1 MTEISNINESV
12 PKPQKQLPSQMKD
25 WEGSSA
31 YVDQGRHWSSALIWL
46 CTVLFGGTLLWAF
59 TARID
64 QTVTVRGRL
73 EPSGSVRDVE
83 SPSAG
88 VVSRV
93 FVKDGQ
99 QVQQGQPLFD
109 VEAKGLASRRQALET
124 TLSLFELQSQALKD
138 ILSSGG
144 DPSRIPPLPPIPEVS
159 DRQLDQQLQTALQ
172 QSQQY
177 RSQFEQLST
186 RLASRRESLRLQES
200 ITSDLATLYEQGGMA
215 RNQFFMQRNRVQE
228 VKAEVATLEEERS
241 RMIGQLAAQLN
252 QIDRRMIQIDAEL
265 IGLSETISYRTI
277 RAPIS
282 GKVFDAR
289 VSPQTV
295 INADQSVLK
304 LVPANRLQANV
315 EISDGD
321 IGFVRVG
328 LPVSVS
334 VDSFPSGE
342 FGYIDGTLI
351 ELGSD
356 ALPPDQRS
364 GFYRFPATVKL
375 DQQSVLSGD
384 QELNLQSGMGIS
396 ANIKLRSRPVITI
409 ISDMFTKQLDGVKRF
424 R

>member
-1 MTEISNINESV
+1 
-12 PKPQKQLPSQMKD
+12 
-25 WEGSSA
+25 
-31 YVDQGRHWSSALIWL
+31 
-46 CTVLFGGTLLWAF
+46 
-59 TARID
+59 
-64 QTVTVRGRL
+64 
-73 EPSGSVRDVE
+73 
-83 SPSAG
+83 
-88 VVSRV
+88 
-93 FVKDGQ
+93 
-99 QVQQGQPLFD
+99 
-109 VEAKGLASRRQALET
+109 
-124 TLSLFELQSQALKD
+124 
-138 ILSSGG
+138 
-144 DPSRIPPLPPIPEVS
+144 
-159 DRQLDQQLQTALQ
+159 
-172 QSQQY
+172 
-177 RSQFEQLST
+177 
-186 RLASRRESLRLQES
+186 
-200 ITSDLATLYEQGGMA
+200 MA

-265 IGLSETISYRTI
+265 IGLGETISYRTI

-282 GKVFDAR
+282 GKVFDAS

-356 ALPPDQRS
+356 ALPPDQQS

>member
-1 MTEISNINESV
+1 MSNTSDLETK
-12 PKPQKQLPSQMKD
+12 PKKQLSPQMQD

-31 YVDQGRHWSSALIWL
+31 YVEQGRHWSSALIWL
-46 CTVLFGGTLLWAF
+46 CSVLFGGTLIWAF

-88 VVSRV
+88 VVSKV

-99 QVQQGQPLFD
+99 FVKQGQPLFD
-109 VEAKGLASRRQALET
+109 VEAKGLASRRQALEA
-124 TLSLFELQSQALKD
+124 TLSLFDLQSKTLKD
-138 ILSSGG
+138 ILKSGG
-144 DPSRIPPLPPIPEVS
+144 DPSLFKPLPAIPSV
-159 DRQLDQQLQTALQ
+159 DDPQLDQKLRTARQ
-172 QSQQY
+172 QSQLY
-177 RSQFEQLST
+177 RALLQQLST
-186 RLASRRESLRLQES
+186 RLLSRRESLRLQES
-200 ITSDLATLYEQGGMA
+200 ITSDLEMLYKQGGMA
-215 RNQFFMQRNRVQE
+215 RNQYFMQRNRVQE

-241 RMIGQLAAQLN
+241 KLIGQLATQLN
-252 QIDRRMIQIDAEL
+252 QIDRQMIQLEAEL
-265 IGLSETISYRTI
+265 VGLRETISYRTI

-295 INADQSVLK
+295 INADQRILK
-304 LVPANRLQANV
+304 LVPANRLQAKV

-328 LPVSVS
+328 MPVSVS

-342 FGYIDGTLI
+342 FGYISGTLTK
-351 ELGSD
+351 LGSD

-364 GFYRFPATVKL
+364 PVYRFPATVKL
-375 DQQSVLSGD
+375 EEQSVLSGE
-384 QELNLQSGMGIS
+384 QKLNLQSGMGIS

-409 ISDMFTKQLDGVKRF
+409 ITDMFTKQFDGVKRF

>member
-1 MTEISNINESV
+1 MSNTNELAS
-12 PKPQKQLPSQMKD
+12 KSKKQLPSQMKD

-31 YVDQGRHWSSALIWL
+31 YVEQGRHWSSALIWL
-46 CTVLFGGTLLWAF
+46 CTALFGGTLLWAF

-64 QTVTVRGRL
+64 QTITVRGRL

-83 SPSAG
+83 SPSTG

-99 QVQQGQPLFD
+99 QVQQGQPLFT

-138 ILSSGG
+138 ILSSDG
-144 DPSRIPPLPPIPEVS
+144 DPSRFPPLPPIPAVS

-177 RSQFEQLST
+177 RSLLEQLST

-200 ITSDLATLYEQGGMA
+200 ITDDLATLYEQGGMA

-241 RMIGQLAAQLN
+241 KMIGQLASQLN
-252 QIDRRMIQIDAEL
+252 QIDRQMIQIEAEL
-265 IGLSETISYRTI
+265 VGLGETISYRTI
-277 RAPIS
+277 SAPIS

-289 VSPQTV
+289 ISPQTV

-315 EISDGD
+315 EISDRD

-342 FGYIDGTLI
+342 FWLH
-351 ELGSD
+351 
-356 ALPPDQRS
+356 
-364 GFYRFPATVKL
+364 
-375 DQQSVLSGD
+375 
-384 QELNLQSGMGIS
+384 
-396 ANIKLRSRPVITI
+396 
-409 ISDMFTKQLDGVKRF
+409 
-424 R
+424 

>member
-1 MTEISNINESV
+1 MTDMSNTPELPSN
-12 PKPQKQLPSQMKD
+12 PKKQLPAQMKD

-31 YVDQGRHWSSALIWL
+31 YVEQGRHWSSALIWL
-46 CTVLFGGTLLWAF
+46 CTFLFGGSLFWAF

-88 VVSRV
+88 VVSKV

-124 TLSLFELQSQALKD
+124 TLSLFELQSQTLKD

-144 DPSRIPPLPPIPEVS
+144 DPGRFQPLPSIPPVDDPE
-159 DRQLDQQLQTALQ
+159 LDQQLRTARQ
-172 QSQQY
+172 QSQQF
-177 RSQFEQLST
+177 RSLLEQLST
-186 RLASRRESLRLQES
+186 RLTSRRESLRLQES
-200 ITSDLATLYEQGGMA
+200 ITSDLEILYEQGGMA
-215 RNQFFMQRNRVQE
+215 RNQYFTQRNRVQE

-241 RMIGQLAAQLN
+241 KVIGQLAAQLN
-252 QIDRRMIQIDAEL
+252 QIDRQMIQIKAEL
-265 IGLSETISYRTI
+265 VGLRETISYRTI
-277 RAPIS
+277 RAPIP

-304 LVPANRLQANV
+304 LVPANRLQAKV
-315 EISDGD
+315 EISDRD

-342 FGYIDGTLI
+342 FGYIKGTLTK
-351 ELGSD
+351 LGSD

-364 GFYRFPATVKL
+364 QIYRFPATVKL
-375 DQQSVLSGD
+375 EEQSVLSGE
-384 QELNLQSGMGIS
+384 QKLNLQSGMGVS

-409 ISDMFTKQLDGVKRF
+409 ITDMFTKQLDGVKRF